1 MVATFS
7 QAELALVALLEWL
20 STENY
25 RFTTPTPMTH
35 QRMWSRRLGET
46 AENLRDIFGWN
57 LPFTNTALPP
67 TILSLLKQAGA
78 LLTMKNQH
86 RSAVRVSSINE
97 RLFLHSAFPT
107 DAENAVFFGPD
118 TYRFV
123 NFIRQQLSQSEA
135 KTELRILD
143 VGCGSGAGGLMAAQL
158 SPQATLTLSDINP
171 IALRYSAINAHCALH
186 PATLVLSDVMA
197 ETPKNFDLIISNPPY
212 LHDDFARLYRHGGE
226 GLGRALSVRIV
237 TDALNHLPVD
247 GRLLLYTG
255 VAIID
260 GCDYFLNEMKTLL
273 ADDADSEWCYE
284 EIDPDVFGEEL
295 ERPIY
300 NKTERIAA
308 VGLSVR
314 KCRPYY

>member
-7 QAELALVALLEWL
+7 PAELALVALLEWL

-35 QRMWSRRLGET
+35 QRMWSRRQGET

-67 TILSLLKQAGA
+67 PILSLLKQAGV
-78 LLTMKNQH
+78 LQTMKNQH
-86 RSAVRVSSINE
+86 RSAIRVSSIGE

-123 NFIRQQLSQSEA
+123 NFVRQQLSQSEA
-135 KTELRILD
+135 KTDLRILD

-186 PATLVLSDVMA
+186 PTTLVLSDVMA

-226 GLGRALSVRIV
+226 GLGRALSVRIA
-237 TDALNHLPVD
+237 TEALSHLPVD

-273 ADDADSEWCYE
+273 ADDADYEWSYE

-300 NKTERIAA
+300 HKAERIAA